1 MAVLQQC
8 ILRRYKYL
16 FFFSLYLK
24 CRKPES
30 FIKLKVSTLTGKSD
44 ILNIDPL
51 LKSHLDLSFFWSSYN
66 WQESRLTAFGSHT
79 RSDTW
84 YISEM
89 S

>member
-24 CRKPES
+24 CRKPE
-30 FIKLKVSTLTGKSD
+30 KVSTLTGKSD

-51 LKSHLDLSFFWSSYN
+51 LKSHLDLSFF
-66 WQESRLTAFGSHT
+66 
-79 RSDTW
+79 
-84 YISEM
+84 
-89 S
+89 